1 MNDLAEFRATRARQI
16 DALGHNPALAE
27 LSAAWMLRASQSGY
41 SYHFDA
47 LGLPIIQ
54 FPQDVVAMQELLWRL
69 RPDLVIETGVARGG
83 SVVMHAAQL
92 ALLDYADAVAG
103 GQLLDPAHPRRR
115 VLGIDVEI
123 RAHNRAAI
131 EGHPMAA
138 RIELLEG
145 SSVDPAIVA
154 HARRRA
160 ESAERVLVCLDSN
173 HTHAHVRAELEA
185 YAPLV
190 TPGSYLVVFDT
201 IVEQLPKSLYADRP
215 WGPGDNPAT
224 ALAEFL
230 RAHTE
235 FEVDR
240 TIDHKL
246 QLSVAPGGYLRRVAA
261 QPAASGSGRS

>member
-1 MNDLAEFRATRARQI
+1 
-16 DALGHNPALAE
+16 
-27 LSAAWMLRASQSGY
+27 MLRASECGY

-54 FPQDVVAMQELLWRL
+54 FPQDVVAMQELLWRV

-92 ALLDYADAVAG
+92 ALLEYADAVAD
-103 GQLLDPAHPRRR
+103 GQLLDPSRPRRR

-131 EGHPMAA
+131 ETHPMSA

-145 SSVDPAIVA
+145 SSVALDVVE
-154 HARRRA
+154 HARTRA
-160 ESAERVLVCLDSN
+160 GSADRILVCLDSN

-201 IVEQLPKSLYADRP
+201 IVEQLPKSLYPDRP

-224 ALAEFL
+224 AVAEFL
-230 RAHTE
+230 REHPE
-235 FEVDR
+235 FEVDQ
-240 TIDHKL
+240 TIDNKL
-246 QLSVAPGGYLRRVAA
+246 QLSVAPGGYLRRV
-261 QPAASGSGRS
+261 R